1 MNTKQ
6 DPLELDKDFKSR
18 FEDAYKDLKFSGGS
32 YILWIQKI
40 RKRLIRG
47 ANTVSA
53 YKIRAVIDK
62 FKVSAYIYQAD
73 PTRYGTTRKELE
85 VGA

>member
-6 DPLELDKDFKSR
+6 DPLESDTAFKSR
-18 FEDAYKDLKFSGGS
+18 FEGAYKDLKFSGGS
-32 YILWIQKI
+32 YILWIQQI

-47 ANTVSA
+47 ANTVSDN
-53 YKIRAVIDK
+53 KIRAVIDK
-62 FKVSAYIYQAD
+62 FKVSAYLHQAE
-73 PTRYGTTRKELE
+73 PIRYGTTRKELE